1 MKFELTSEQELI
13 RKTAREFADRE
24 IVPFAAQWDK
34 EARFPAEVVRK
45 LAELGFMGMFVPP
58 QWGGAGLDTLSY
70 TLAVEEI
77 SRGDASC
84 GVIMSVNNSLSS
96 WPLLTFGTDAQK
108 ERWLKP
114 MAAGQTLGA
123 FCLSEPQAGTDAAA
137 QKTIAKRTPDGWVI
151 NGTKNFITNGAHADT
166 LILFAMTA
174 PEKGHGGIT
183 AFVLDAKMPGVAV
196 AHTEKKMGIKAS
208 DTAQMTFDDVK
219 LTRDHLL
226 GEEGKGFRVAMS
238 TLDGGRIGIA
248 AQALGIAQAA
258 LTHAVR
264 YAKERVQFGK
274 PIAEFQAI
282 QWKIAEM
289 TLRLEAARL
298 LTYRAAWCKDQG
310 ARHTRESAMAKL
322 AASTTAVYCAE
333 EAVQIFGGN
342 GYSKEYPVEKLM
354 RDAKICDIYEGTNEV
369 QRMVIAAAMLA

>member
-1 MKFELTSEQELI
+1 M
-13 RKTAREFADRE
+13 
-24 IVPFAAQWDK
+24 
-34 EARFPAEVVRK
+34 
-45 LAELGFMGMFVPP
+45 
-58 QWGGAGLDTLSY
+58 
-70 TLAVEEI
+70 
-77 SRGDASC
+77 
-84 GVIMSVNNSLSS
+84 
-96 WPLLTFGTDAQK
+96 
-108 ERWLKP
+108 
-114 MAAGQTLGA
+114 
-123 FCLSEPQAGTDAAA
+123 
-137 QKTIAKRTPDGWVI
+137 
-151 NGTKNFITNGAHADT
+151 
-166 LILFAMTA
+166 
-174 PEKGHGGIT
+174 
-183 AFVLDAKMPGVAV
+183 AV

-248 AQALGIAQAA
+248 AQALGIGQAA
-258 LTHAVR
+258 LTHAIR
-264 YAKERVQFGK
+264 YAKERIQFGK

-289 TLRLEAARL
+289 SLRLESARL
-298 LTYRAAWCKDQG
+298 LTYRAAWAKDQG

-369 QRMVIAAAMLA
+369 QRMVIAQAMLA